1 MAYGDVAECYGNAV
15 FSTNGPSRSA
25 LVPYARIPG
34 NRVKQPKPRSPE
46 SAMLGHEFPPDGFD
60 LLFELPPRS
69 FDFAFELAPHCAPR
83 RSVRNATINET
94 INGVFWTVRPIQWQL
109 QTVVPRPAAFHNSGP
124 GLVRHVRAGR
134 VMTGTTPSKKQRPD
148 AGGVG
153 RCELPRPTP
162 CGRVPPRF
170 AKRPLLQFRRLGA
183 APYRRRRNAD
193 RSGFRTNSA
202 FGPKLAGATPWFPRR
217 REPLQHKWKQRQRS
231 CCAYNQRAPT
241 ANRNPPLGRCLGAPR
256 FSREGHW

>member
-94 INGVFWTVRPIQWQL
+94 INGVFWTVRL
-109 QTVVPRPAAFHNSGP
+109 QSNGN
-124 GLVRHVRAGR
+124 
-134 VMTGTTPSKKQRPD
+134 
-148 AGGVG
+148 
-153 RCELPRPTP
+153 C
-162 CGRVPPRF
+162 
-170 AKRPLLQFRRLGA
+170 RR
-183 APYRRRRNAD
+183 
-193 RSGFRTNSA
+193 
-202 FGPKLAGATPWFPRR
+202 
-217 REPLQHKWKQRQRS
+217 
-231 CCAYNQRAPT
+231 
-241 ANRNPPLGRCLGAPR
+241 GAPIR
-256 FSREGHW
+256 RCTRETQLSDSRHDRHDGSDALGLSALGTAYTAHPEL